1 MLSIVAM
8 IGDAKALS
16 HLHDA
21 LDGYAN
27 VTCVRDAAELATRA
41 TYAASDIVVLGIKD
55 ATQPPVRLTVREAI
69 ERRPATRL
77 FVACR
82 ADAADMRTLARLRY
96 LDVWDVVLPYCDSPP
111 MTRRRLLDAAPGR
124 LADMEVRRIM
134 CRHAPAWI
142 RPLIEWCAEHDG
154 IARPDVP
161 SLATTCNM
169 RRETLARLCH
179 MRGVCPPNHII
190 SWVLVVRARAR
201 MVTPRHTLADIA
213 HDLGLAS
220 AGSLANLIQRR
231 TGQTATKV
239 RTLTLDQIA
248 ERAAQAMF
256 GRRLGNWPLAL
267 GPADD
272 AGGHTAR

>member
-1 MLSIVAM
+1 M
-8 IGDAKALS
+8 IPRV
-16 HLHDA
+16 
-21 LDGYAN
+21 Y
-27 VTCVRDAAELATRA
+27 VDAATTLRA
-41 TYAASDIVVLGIKD
+41 VHQRQAVD
-55 ATQPPVRLTVREAI
+55 A
-69 ERRPATRL
+69 RRIAE
-77 FVACR
+77 
-82 ADAADMRTLARLRY
+82 
-96 LDVWDVVLPYCDSPP
+96 
-111 MTRRRLLDAAPGR
+111 
-124 LADMEVRRIM
+124 EVRGEVVAIRVAVGQHARARREVALRAVALPVDVRFRPWRA

-213 HDLGLAS
+213 HGLGLAS

-248 ERAAQAMF
+248 ERAPQACSAGSTT
-256 GRRLGNWPLAL
+256 GRLPSARPTTPPDRSRANVGTCFDHARASWSQNVWCASRLVLAL
-267 GPADD
+267 AV
-272 AGGHTAR
+272 